1 MKGLKKMKNVFRY
14 MWKYFHFC
22 PDFLIMKKNDS
33 IRKLRH
39 ISKFMTS
46 QTAEQ
51 IMAIHELTK
60 ISRSKSNRKI
70 KFGQLIECN
79 MKNVFLE
86 KLYAKC
92 GKEASPRSFYK
103 NSKLS
108 ISLAQWSEMFFSLF
122 LLYNQVEIYHN
133 MLKLGCWP
141 LAFILYKVF
150 LKNKRRSR
158 TSLLAS
164 FSA

>member
-1 MKGLKKMKNVFRY
+1 MKNVFRY
-14 MWKYFHFC
+14 MLKYLHFC
-22 PDFLIMKKNDS
+22 PDFLIMKKNGS
-33 IRKLRH
+33 IRNLRH

-51 IMAIHELTK
+51 IMAIHELSK
-60 ISRSKSNRKI
+60 ILRSKSNQKI

-79 MKNVFLE
+79 IKNIFLE
-86 KLYAKC
+86 NWCAKW
-92 GKEASPRSFYK
+92 GKGASPRSFYK